1 MSATPADRSAVPRW
15 ARRRRLLAALA
26 ALGAALTVWAIATQ
40 AAGLD
45 LRSPAFSANGESAH
59 IGAGLVAAASGLSGF
74 AAWALLA
81 ALQRLT
87 RRARP
92 IWTACAAMALLVS
105 LGAPLSG
112 HGIDAGTRWRWPA
125 CTSRSGPSCSAC
137 SAARRAPRLSSSSA
151 RRAPRRSRRP
161 PVPPGSMRPSAD
173 GRAGAK
179 RPDDPQ
185 VAR

>member
-1 MSATPADRSAVPRW
+1 MSATPADRSAAPRW
-15 ARRRRLLAALA
+15 ARRRRLLAVLA
-26 ALGAALTVWAIATQ
+26 AVGAALTVWAIATQ

-45 LRSPAFSANGESAH
+45 LRSPAFSANGEPAH
-59 IGAGLVAAASGLSGF
+59 VGADLVAAASGLSGF

-112 HGIDAGTRWRWPA
+112 HGIDAGDRVALACLHLTVGAVLLGLLGRTARTSPLQQLSTPGTPA
-125 CTSRSGPSCSAC
+125 QPPPTG
-137 SAARRAPRLSSSSA
+137 SA
-151 RRAPRRSRRP
+151 RQHAPIS
-161 PVPPGSMRPSAD
+161 
-173 GRAGAK
+173 
-179 RPDDPQ
+179 
-185 VAR
+185 